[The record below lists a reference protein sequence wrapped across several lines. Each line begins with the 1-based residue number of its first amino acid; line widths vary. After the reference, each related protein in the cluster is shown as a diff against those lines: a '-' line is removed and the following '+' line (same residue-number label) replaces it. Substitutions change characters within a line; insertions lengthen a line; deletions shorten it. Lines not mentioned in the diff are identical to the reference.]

1 MKTQVMAVVCLVCS
15 CVQAFAQRPA
25 SEFPYVSPLP
35 GSVLVSCTTNIIV
48 RRHTRTEGSR
58 LSDLERAV
66 ITGSLSGVH
75 AAGCILAEEG
85 ATAIWTPTVPFTP
98 GEKVTVVL
106 PGWFHDR
113 SSAPGSPSSWS
124 FDVTPGN
131 SASSALA
138 AVAHTS
144 PSSVPRAS
152 SVAGTRSRTPAAA
165 GSAVWFRPDSVPST
179 VPALTVGT
187 ANNPAA
193 GALFLAAAN
202 TVAGTDYYA
211 VIYDN
216 NGTPLAWRNTAPFSC
231 DDFKVQPDGFLS
243 YGVVE
248 WLAISAGVAK
258 TVHFI
263 LDSTLAVVDS
273 FQCGN
278 GYIADLHEF
287 RLLPNGHAIMLAYDP
302 EVIDMSLVVPGGK
315 PDAVVYGSIIQEL
328 DEQKNVVFQWRSWDY
343 IPITDCYDDLTSPA
357 LDYIHVNSIDVDV
370 DGNFLVSCR
379 ETSTVLKIDRS
390 TGNVI
395 WYFGGKHNQFTFTG
409 EHAANAPTYFSF
421 QHDARR
427 IANGDITLMDNGNQ
441 HAPQYSRAVE
451 YAVDETALTA
461 ALVWEYR
468 HTPDVFDPAAGSVQ
482 RLSNG
487 NTLIGWGNANLLGTG
502 NVALTEVRPDG
513 GIALEMSLPK
523 GVFSYRALRFPW
535 KTELPSASVSLL
547 DMHIGVAYD
556 FNAPGEIT
564 GVSISLASGDALYSR
579 TTATEY
585 AYGPL
590 APAFNGTAPALA
602 PVRTTIVQQGFNVFS
617 AVVTFDSSYVK
628 LLPFPAQAVVYA
640 RGTEGSGTFL
650 PLTTAYDALNRT
662 LSVST
667 ASFGEYVF
675 GWPWGDALPAS
686 PALVAPPAGGFV
698 NQRVPVSLAWSAR
711 GRAAA
716 FRVQAAGDSSFTAP
730 LVNDSTVSPE
740 YVIASPVHD
749 AVYYWRVRAIGDS
762 GAGPWSG
769 VWKFTTRAPFIGLT
783 FPAGGETLDW
793 DSSYVI
799 RWRTNQAG
807 AVRVTLSNGSGT
819 VTAIADSVQNTGA
832 LLWIVPEYVAPGTTY
847 RLTIRSLADTS
858 VAAVDTIPFAIT
870 NVVLSLAAGQAPPKT
885 FVLSQNY
892 PNPFNPVTQIQ
903 YGLPGRAAVV
913 LVVYNTLGQ
922 QVATLV
928 DDTEEPGFHE
938 VRFDGSNLASGVYF
952 YRLSARTS
960 GAVPGAFTETK
971 KLLLIR

>member
-1 MKTQVMAVVCLVCS
+1 MRTQ
-15 CVQAFAQRPA
+15 
-25 SEFPYVSPLP
+25 
-35 GSVLVSCTTNIIV
+35 GSS
-48 RRHTRTEGSR
+48 

-75 AAGCILAEEG
+75 PARCVLAEDG
-85 ATAIWTPTVPFTP
+85 ATAIWIPSVPFTP
-98 GEKVTVVL
+98 GERVIVVL

-113 SSAPGSPSSWS
+113 SSAPGSPCSWS
-124 FDVTPGN
+124 FSVSPQSRVSSGLAVVAN
-131 SASSALA
+131 S
-138 AVAHTS
+138 S
-144 PSSVPRAS
+144 PSLI
-152 SVAGTRSRTPAAA
+152 SRTPSVTGAWSNVPAATGSAAA
-165 GSAVWFRPDSVPST
+165 SRPDSVPST

-187 ANNPAA
+187 ADNPAA

-211 VIYDN
+211 MIYDN

-231 DDFKVQPDGFLS
+231 DDFKVQPDGYLS
-243 YGVVE
+243 FGVVE
-248 WLAISAGVAK
+248 WLAVSAGVAK
-258 TVHFI
+258 TVHFV

-278 GYIADLHEF
+278 GYVADLHEF

-328 DEQKNVVFQWRSWDY
+328 DERRNVVFQWRSWDY

-379 ETSTVLKIDRS
+379 ETSTVLKIDHL

-395 WYFGGKHNQFTFTG
+395 WYLGGKHNQFTFTG
-409 EHAANAPTYFSF
+409 EHAGNAPTYFSF

-451 YAVDETALTA
+451 YAVDETAMTA

-482 RLSNG
+482 RLTNG

-502 NVALTEVRPDG
+502 NVALTEVRPGG

-556 FNAPGEIT
+556 FNASGENT

-579 TTATEY
+579 TTVTKYPY
-585 AYGPL
+585 APR
-590 APAFNGTAPALA
+590 APVFNGTAPALA

-617 AVVTFDSSYVK
+617 AGITFDSSYVK
-628 LLPFPAQAVVYA
+628 LFPYPAQTTVYA
-640 RGTEGSGTFL
+640 RGTEGSGTFTSV
-650 PLTTAYDALNRT
+650 TTAYNDLNRS

-667 ASFGEYVF
+667 ASFGEYAF
-675 GWPWGDALPAS
+675 GWTEGEAPPSS

-711 GRAAA
+711 GRASG
-716 FRVQAAGDSSFTAP
+716 FRVQAAGDSLFATP
-730 LVNDSTVSPE
+730 VVNDSTVSPE

-749 AVYYWRVRAIGDS
+749 TVYYWRVRAVGDS
-762 GAGPWSG
+762 GPGPWSD

-783 FPAGGETLDW
+783 FPVGGETLDW

-799 RWRTNQAG
+799 RWRTNEAG
-807 AVRVTLSNGSGT
+807 AVRVTLSNGSGAGIP
-819 VTAIADSVQNTGA
+819 VADSVQNTGA
-832 LLWIVPEYVAPGTTY
+832 LLWIVPEYVAPGTSY

-858 VAAVDTIPFAIT
+858 VVAVNSVPFTVT
-870 NVVLSLAAGQAPPKT
+870 NVVLSLTSGPALPKT
-885 FVLSQNY
+885 FDLSQNY
-892 PNPFNPVTQIQ
+892 PNPFNPMTQIR
-903 YGLPGRAAVV
+903 YGLPGRAAVL
-913 LVVYNTLGQ
+913 LVIYNTLGQ

-928 DDTEEPGFHE
+928 DETEEAGFHE
-938 VRFDGSNLASGVYF
+938 ARFDGSNLASGVYF
-952 YRLSARTS
+952 YRLSAQTA
-960 GAVPGAFTETK
+960 GAALGAFTETK
-971 KLLLIR
+971 RLLLIR